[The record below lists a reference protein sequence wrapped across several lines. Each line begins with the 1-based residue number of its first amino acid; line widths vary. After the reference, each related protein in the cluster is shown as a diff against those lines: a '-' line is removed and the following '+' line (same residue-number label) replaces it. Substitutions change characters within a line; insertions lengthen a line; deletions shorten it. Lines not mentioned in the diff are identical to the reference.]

1 MFGQIWS
8 TLTRKP
14 LAAQGVFGTQ
24 LEPIVKYRLAMYLT
38 ATSLPTETRAGA
50 NSTSFRKVAT
60 PGGR

>member
-14 LAAQGVFGTQ
+14 LATQGVFGTQ
-24 LEPIVKYRLAMYLT
+24 LEPIVKYRLAMYLR
-38 ATSLPTETRAGA
+38 ATTVPTETRGAGG
-50 NSTSFRKVAT
+50 TFVRKVAT